1 MREKEVEKY
10 LIQEVEKLG
19 GLCKKWV
26 SPGSSGEPDRIV
38 ILPRNRIYFVEL
50 KAPEGELSPIQEY
63 RIEELKNLGVRV
75 RVLSSKKLV
84 DWFISEVS

>member
-1 MREKEVEKY
+1 MREKEIEKY

-38 ILPRNRIYFVEL
+38 ILPWNRIYFVEL